1 MILATLMVFFRDIQ
15 FLWSVMCTIWQYAT
29 PIFYPAE
36 IIPEKYR
43 FIVKFNPLY
52 HFIGNARKCLIDGI
66 SPEPISYIY
75 CLIFA
80 LASFGL
86 GSYIF
91 KKCQDKFTLYL

>member
-1 MILATLMVFFRDIQ
+1 MVRYVYDMAICYTN
-15 FLWSVMCTIWQYAT
+15 LLS
-29 PIFYPAE
+29 AE

-43 FIVKFNPLY
+43 FIVRFNPLY